1 MNGVTSR
8 LAGAPALHRGVHRY
22 VASGGRGGRRLWQG
36 ALRISALPT
45 KGTLRIGTGE
55 LPLDLTSPHA
65 ELAMYCGWF
74 EPWETQILR
83 RLTAPAAV
91 CVDAGASIGFHTL
104 WLAALAGPI
113 GAVHAF
119 EPSPPAFERL
129 REATA
134 ALATVRINRMALAD
148 EDGSST
154 LIVAPGDS
162 MHSTTR
168 TVGSLPRGE
177 RVTVPTTS
185 LDSYAEEVA
194 LEHVDVL
201 KVDVEGAEALVFRG
215 AERLLTRRAIG
226 AILAE
231 VQPEYGPL
239 DWVSEAATL
248 GGYRALAIQHVGH
261 LRHRAV
267 LADDVPQRLSAG
279 ETFTLAL
286 ISKDVLSHDRF

>member
-1 MNGVTSR
+1 MRVQSARTDSAEPRTCPLNRSLQQTRMNGVTSR
-8 LAGAPALHRGVHRY
+8 LAGAPALHRGLHRY

-36 ALRISALPT
+36 ALRINALPT

-134 ALATVRINRMALAD
+134 ALATVRINRKPWLMKTEVRL
-148 EDGSST
+148 SSSRQ
-154 LIVAPGDS
+154 A
-162 MHSTTR
+162 TR
-168 TVGSLPRGE
+168 C
-177 RVTVPTTS
+177 
-185 LDSYAEEVA
+185 
-194 LEHVDVL
+194 
-201 KVDVEGAEALVFRG
+201 
-215 AERLLTRRAIG
+215 TRRPG
-226 AILAE
+226 R
-231 VQPEYGPL
+231 
-239 DWVSEAATL
+239 SEAFPEANW
-248 GGYRALAIQHVGH
+248 
-261 LRHRAV
+261 
-267 LADDVPQRLSAG
+267 
-279 ETFTLAL
+279 
-286 ISKDVLSHDRF
+286 

>member
-1 MNGVTSR
+1 VTLR
-8 LAGAPALHRGVHRY
+8 I
-22 VASGGRGGRRLWQG
+22 G
-36 ALRISALPT
+36 ALPA
-45 KGTLRIGTGE
+45 KGTLRIGMGE

-65 ELAMYCGWF
+65 ELAMYGGWF
-74 EPWETQILR
+74 EPYETQILR
-83 RLTAPAAV
+83 QLIAPGAV

-104 WLAALAGPI
+104 WLAALAGPA

-134 ALATVRINRMALAD
+134 GLARVRINRMALGD
-148 EDGSST
+148 EEGSST

-168 TVGSLPRGE
+168 TVGALPTGE

-185 LDSYAEEVA
+185 LDTYAKQVA
-194 LEHVDVL
+194 LEHIDVL

-215 AERLLTRRAIG
+215 AARLLMRRAIG

-231 VQPEYGPL
+231 VQPEYGPV
-239 DWVSEAATL
+239 DWVSEAAEL
-248 GGYRALAIQHVGH
+248 DGYRALAIQHGGH
-261 LRHRAV
+261 LRHRAI
-267 LADDVPQRLSAG
+267 LADDVPRRLSAR

-286 ISKDVLSHDRF
+286 ISKEASMIGSGF